1 MQIREAIS
9 PIDIMSF
16 DDDADDNSAE
26 NTDTTDIYIPV
37 RHRRRGTKLRGP
49 WQRRAHEA
57 SGGVGDRVEV
67 GLEVVGPDQSLLH
80 ERGVRVAAGPP
91 VSGRTQANKTEAIAC
106 TVYPRGVTNA
116 LRAAGATGPRSF
128 KTHTHLCPGLAM
140 ARIQVGTLR
149 GPRRTL

>member
-1 MQIREAIS
+1 M
-9 PIDIMSF
+9 
-16 DDDADDNSAE
+16 
-26 NTDTTDIYIPV
+26 
-37 RHRRRGTKLRGP
+37 
-49 WQRRAHEA
+49 
-57 SGGVGDRVEV
+57 EV

-128 KTHTHLCPGLAM
+128 KTHTHLCPGLPWP
-140 ARIQVGTLR
+140 VYK
-149 GPRRTL
+149 

>member
-1 MQIREAIS
+1 M
-9 PIDIMSF
+9 
-16 DDDADDNSAE
+16 
-26 NTDTTDIYIPV
+26 
-37 RHRRRGTKLRGP
+37 
-49 WQRRAHEA
+49 
-57 SGGVGDRVEV
+57 EV

-128 KTHTHLCPGLAM
+128 KTHTHLCPGL
-140 ARIQVGTLR
+140 GH
-149 GPRRTL
+149 GPYTSRDPAGPSAYAITHTQL